1 MCSLL
6 FRPVINI
13 DICLLFNILTRIM
26 YLKNLYLHHRK
37 GGLSSALENKA
48 QTFYCNG
55 QINSYYRVRS
65 TQRALE
71 EYAGD
76 RISFEE
82 LTPDWLAGVENHWR
96 CNGMRFTSINI
107 YMKTLK
113 SVVGDCVRCGMIP
126 KEKYPFGR
134 GLYEIPC
141 ASSRKLAM
149 TKEQI
154 AKIVDYSGDTT
165 VEKYRDLW
173 LFSYLC
179 NGINFRDM
187 LFLRFANIE
196 NDEITFVRSKTR
208 HAKGEGQVIRAA
220 ITPLMREII
229 SKWGNAPG
237 GDRNTFIFKY
247 AKEGMT
253 PIEITNVVREVT
265 TLCNRNLRKLS
276 VWLGLPH
283 FTTYSAR
290 HSFATV
296 LQRSGVNVS
305 YISECLGHSS
315 LSVTET
321 YLAGFERKD
330 RIKYS
335 KYLTK
340 V

>member
-1 MCSLL
+1 MRLITS
-6 FRPVINI
+6 F
-13 DICLLFNILTRIM
+13 
-26 YLKNLYLHHRK
+26 YYHKK
-37 GGLSSALENKA
+37 GGVSSALEEKA
-48 QTFYCNG
+48 SAFYDNG
-55 QINSYYRVRS
+55 QINSYFRVRS

-71 EYAGD
+71 NYAGT
-76 RISFEE
+76 RISFED
-82 LTPDWLAGVENHWR
+82 LTPNWLSGAEKFWR

-113 SVVGDCVRCGMIP
+113 SVVGDYVRDGKIP
-126 KEKYPFGR
+126 KEKFPFGR
-134 GLYEIPC
+134 GCYEIPS
-141 ASSRKLAM
+141 ASSRKLAL

-154 AKIVDYSGDTT
+154 AKIVGYSGDTT
-165 VEKYRDLW
+165 LERYRDLW

-187 LFLRFANIE
+187 LFLKYTDIE
-196 NDEITFVRSKTR
+196 NDEITFVRSKTKHR
-208 HAKGEGQVIRAA
+208 KGEGQVIRAA
-220 ITPLMREII
+220 ITPLMRSII
-229 SKWGNAPG
+229 SRWGNDPG
-237 GDRNTFIFKY
+237 SDRNTFIFKY

-253 PIEITNVVREVT
+253 PIEITNTVREVT
-265 TLCNRNLRKLS
+265 SLCNRSLQKLS
-276 VWLGLPH
+276 AKLGLPH

-315 LSVTET
+315 VSVTET
-321 YLAGFERKD
+321 YLAGFEKND

-340 V
+340 A